1 MQPKV
6 SIFRAE
12 NKEEE
17 EESETGDQGEAGDQ
31 GARANGD
38 PIISSHLL
46 GVF

>member
-17 EESETGDQGEAGDQ
+17 ESEIGDQGEAGDQ